1 MKMIK
6 MLGIVLSV
14 VVMLTAGISHAD
26 YSIVLK
32 NEGGST
38 LKTYIIPTN
47 QVAHLQKKASRT
59 GVTVLQQFET
69 AITRLVQQA
78 RRSNESS
85 WIMDNEA
92 SIEEQSR
99 QE

>member
-6 MLGIVLSV
+6 MLGVVLSV
-14 VVMLTAGISHAD
+14 AILLMAGTAYAD

-32 NEGGST
+32 NEGGAT
-38 LKTYIIPTN
+38 LKTYIITTN
-47 QVAHLQKKASRT
+47 QVAHLQKKATRT
-59 GVTVLQQFET
+59 GITVLQQFET
-69 AITRLVQQA
+69 AVARIVQQA

-99 QE
+99 Q